1 MKAIGKYIVINPTKE
16 DNKKTSG
23 GLILTDKQR
32 EDIRYRQADII
43 SLGPDVNNINDDNI
57 IYYDRHAGTKI
68 EIKEKEYIVIK
79 EQDVVV
85 VL

>member
-43 SLGPDVNNINDDNI
+43 SLVTTSAAPSHDIGRPSTFMLSI
-57 IYYDRHAGTKI
+57 IKSPNCSG
-68 EIKEKEYIVIK
+68 EIYTNV
-79 EQDVVV
+79 
-85 VL
+85 

>member
-16 DNKKTSG
+16 NNKKTSG

-43 SLGPDVNNINDDNI
+43 SLGPDVQNISDNNT

-68 EIKEKEYIVIK
+68 EIKEKQYIVIK

>member
-1 MKAIGKYIVINPTKE
+1 MKAIGKYIVIDPTKE
-16 DNKKTSG
+16 VNKNTSG
-23 GLILTDKQR
+23 GLILTDKQS
-32 EDIRYRQADII
+32 DVSRYRQADII
-43 SLGPDVNNINDDNI
+43 SLGPDVHNINDDNI